1 MKRKVS
7 PELMAIAREM
17 VAEDDPLPDAPSPAW
32 KDEPSRTGRANGAKP
47 DGKAT
52 GSWRDHVISA
62 RDLCDKKFLDVRF
75 VIPGLIPEGVTLLVS
90 RPKLGKSWL
99 LQQIAGATALGRTTL
114 SSDPNTPPT
123 PGDVLHLTLEDGE
136 RRFQRRMRKHY
147 GPIRSNWPARM
158 TIATK
163 WRHLDKGGIDDIR
176 EWCKSVATPTLVTI
190 DTLKKVRPKTKGSE
204 TNYGIDYEASEQL
217 IALCHEFPG
226 LAIVVAHHDRKMDAD
241 DPFDTVSGTLGLT
254 GGVDAI
260 AILKRHR
267 QGVTLHIQGR
277 DLLDSVEKA
286 VNFDRETGRWMIL
299 GDAGEVHRSGDER
312 AVIEALRT
320 AADGLK
326 VQAIMDETG
335 LRPRNNVDQLL
346 GRMVKNGLIERRK
359 RGVYAI
365 IPDH

>member
-1 MKRKVS
+1 MSGFSRSQERPWPK
-7 PELMAIAREM
+7 AN
-17 VAEDDPLPDAPSPAW
+17 DDKPPRDAKA
-32 KDEPSRTGRANGAKP
+32 
-47 DGKAT
+47 DGKANGT
-52 GSWRDHVISA
+52 WRDHAISA
-62 RDLCDKKFLDVRF
+62 RDLCDKRFLDVRF

-99 LQQIAGATALGRTTL
+99 LQQIASAVAIKGANTL
-114 SSDPNTPPT
+114 VPESPAH
-123 PGDVLHLTLEDGE
+123 GDVLHLTLEDGE
-136 RRFQRRMRKHY
+136 RRFQRRMKKY
-147 GPIRSNWPARM
+147 FGANRSAWPARM

-176 EWCKSVATPTLVTI
+176 EWCKSVPNPTLVTI
-190 DTLKKVRPKTKGSE
+190 DTLKKVRSATKGSE
-204 TNYGIDYEASEQL
+204 TYGSDYEANEPLVQ
-217 IALCHEFPG
+217 LCHEFPG
-226 LAIVVAHHDRKMDAD
+226 LAIIVAHHDRKMDAD

-260 AILKRHR
+260 AILKRDR

-277 DLLDSVEKA
+277 DLVDTVEKA

-299 GDAGEVHRSGDER
+299 GEASEVHRSKDER
-312 AVIEALRT
+312 AVIEALHT
-320 AADGLK
+320 APDGLN

-346 GRMVKNGLIERRK
+346 GRMVKNGAIERRK

-365 IPDH
+365 IPDR